1 MWHDGGGRQE
11 AGRPGGSGRIMPG
24 SGGSGGGSDS
34 HWAPSKTG
42 PGSWSGG
49 GGGGGGGAG
58 RGGFDIGTWEN
69 PGGGGGETSQT
80 TPWSRSDGL
89 GSPSES
95 QWSSNDGSGQTSS
108 WSTNDCS
115 EDPGFGTWE
124 NHSAKPSCKPMRND
138 DVRGW
143 GGGESWSQQE
153 QVTPTKSDWANS
165 SSGPEIS
172 PGSAWK
178 KEPSVVGNWAD
189 DIQSPREQEENPLD
203 VSLKEARRSLSNW

>member
-1 MWHDGGGRQE
+1 
-11 AGRPGGSGRIMPG
+11 
-24 SGGSGGGSDS
+24 
-34 HWAPSKTG
+34 
-42 PGSWSGG
+42 
-49 GGGGGGGAG
+49 
-58 RGGFDIGTWEN
+58 
-69 PGGGGGETSQT
+69 
-80 TPWSRSDGL
+80 
-89 GSPSES
+89 
-95 QWSSNDGSGQTSS
+95 
-108 WSTNDCS
+108 
-115 EDPGFGTWE
+115 
-124 NHSAKPSCKPMRND
+124 MRND